1 MKDNG
6 KVILSFPEQK
16 MGEAERKHRRNL
28 DNLVE
33 IVQDI
38 DRAGKMIGRP
48 TLLLDFLYHLLFVI
62 GSMNQQDMISV
73 LGVMSRQTT
82 KTEREVQTACKI

>member
-73 LGVMSRQTT
+73 LGVISRQTT